1 MSIIYRSFNGWLE
14 LFLEGF
20 NTTLIGILL
29 AWHAFLL
36 LSCCCYY
43 MPSSPLEI
51 VEIENDTVCV
61 EMKVCIEY
69 YELNEQLQFTIVSM
83 VGL

>member
-14 LFLEGF
+14 LFLEVL
-20 NTTLIGILL
+20 TTLIGILL

-36 LSCCCYY
+36 LSCYY
-43 MPSSPLEI
+43 MPSSAF
-51 VEIENDTVCV
+51 EIENDTVCV